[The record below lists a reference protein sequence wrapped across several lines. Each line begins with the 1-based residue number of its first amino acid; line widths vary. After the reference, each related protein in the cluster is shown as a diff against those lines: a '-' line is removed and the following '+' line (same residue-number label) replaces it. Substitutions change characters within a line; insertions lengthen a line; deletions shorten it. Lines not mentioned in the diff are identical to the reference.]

1 MGTVNVVCADRD
13 NPSGTGSATN
23 TVSIST
29 GTAAGALP
37 PSRVRQWCGCSRCYG
52 RCRTPDR
59 PGGAW
64 IPVTTGVGS
73 TPPGPRRG
81 GPQVRISLR
90 RQAPDPIAA
99 ASAEILQAAHDD
111 DAEEATKARERLLQL
126 ARNDTSGRYPGRPT
140 GRIGGNR

>member
-1 MGTVNVVCADRD
+1 M
-13 NPSGTGSATN
+13 
-23 TVSIST
+23 
-29 GTAAGALP
+29 
-37 PSRVRQWCGCSRCYG
+37 
-52 RCRTPDR
+52 
-59 PGGAW
+59 
-64 IPVTTGVGS
+64 
-73 TPPGPRRG
+73 
-81 GPQVRISLR
+81 RISLR